1 MTRVTLLLSCLLL
14 ACDEPGSAAAPPPPS
29 SRFEAVAAKQG
40 GDQLKEFCDV
50 LFYYVTDLIE
60 GLTGRQPW
68 QSARGVPLKE
78 RLANAIDNVDTL
90 LAGDA
95 IADRYT
101 LRATS

>member
-1 MTRVTLLLSCLLL
+1 M
-14 ACDEPGSAAAPPPPS
+14 
-29 SRFEAVAAKQG
+29 
-40 GDQLKEFCDV
+40 
-50 LFYYVTDLIE
+50 LFYYVTDLNE
-60 GLTGRQPW
+60 GLTGLQPW

-95 IADRYT
+95 IADRYP

>member
-1 MTRVTLLLSCLLL
+1 MGGAAIL
-14 ACDEPGSAAAPPPPS
+14 GSHLC
-29 SRFEAVAAKQG
+29 SRL
-40 GDQLKEFCDV
+40 LKEFCDV

-95 IADRYT
+95 IADRYP